1 MKERIAYIDRL
12 KGFAIL
18 LVVIGHVVQFLYCP
32 NNFDTNIVFRFIYSF
47 HMPLF
52 FILSGMVTKLKL
64 GSVEELCQK
73 VKSRFLQ
80 LVVPFVLWG
89 GILSLFIIRQSF
101 FNIFIEPDTSL
112 WFLLV
117 LFEIY
122 VISIIT
128 FFLLGRKS
136 WIDNTQL
143 TFLLLCLF
151 VYLEIRILSKIS
163 MGLLGLNL
171 VQKYYTYF
179 AIGLLIKEFQIMQK
193 NKVGL
198 DWGLV
203 ISGMLFLIFVYFW
216 YRLPSKVPSDTNG
229 IARILNDFESYRFLT
244 AICGSTFFLLL
255 FHKFGNIQDKCLS
268 KLGKTTLSIY
278 ILNYPLIWAFQILL
292 GKQVTLFENALIS
305 LFSVVVIVCMAECL
319 HGVIKNIKYLNV
331 LLLGY
336 INKK

>member
-1 MKERIAYIDRL
+1 M
-12 KGFAIL
+12 
-18 LVVIGHVVQFLYCP
+18 
-32 NNFDTNIVFRFIYSF
+32 
-47 HMPLF
+47 
-52 FILSGMVTKLKL
+52 
-64 GSVEELCQK
+64 
-73 VKSRFLQ
+73 
-80 LVVPFVLWG
+80 
-89 GILSLFIIRQSF
+89 
-101 FNIFIEPDTSL
+101 
-112 WFLLV
+112 
-117 LFEIY
+117 
-122 VISIIT
+122 
-128 FFLLGRKS
+128 GRKS

-151 VYLEIRILSKIS
+151 VYLEIRILSNFS

-171 VQKYYTYF
+171 VKKYYPYF
-179 AIGLLIKEFQIMQK
+179 AIGLLIKEFKIMQK

-203 ISGMLFLIFVYFW
+203 ISGMLFLVFVCFW

-229 IARILNDFESYRFLT
+229 IARILNNYESYRFLT

-255 FHKFGNIQDKCLS
+255 FHKFGNIQDKYLS

-278 ILNYPLIWAFQILL
+278 ILNYPLIWFFQILL
-292 GKQVTLFENALIS
+292 GKQETLFENVLVSI
-305 LFSVVVIVCMAECL
+305 FSVVVIVCMAECL